1 MEHST
6 QPGVHMVLAVWA
18 TAPGA
23 PGRSSCGWL
32 LVSILIILVQCMV
45 LGTIVDE
52 SSYARCN
59 THVDCKLGEFCAP
72 SPSNQVRAVL
82 LYVRQVIVPSLNP
95 SNSVGRRFAPSA
107 D

>member
-1 MEHST
+1 
-6 QPGVHMVLAVWA
+6 MVLAVWA

-59 THVDCKLGEFCAP
+59 THRGL
-72 SPSNQVRAVL
+72 QVGGVL
-82 LYVRQVIVPSLNP
+82 RPI
-95 SNSVGRRFAPSA
+95 A
-107 D
+107 